1 MYFLINFW
9 VLIYFYNKY
18 TFKLSN
24 YINRNYLSFF
34 HSFFTTLIL
43 YFYHNELYENSIDK
57 KYLNYITHY
66 LSVTYFIWDTL
77 FILYYNIKN
86 KNLKEILYIYH
97 HCVCL
102 LALNQTIYNINKVEI
117 NKLFFYGEASNFF
130 NYIVYHAIKY
140 EYSQKYII
148 LFKTLQIINFSYFRI
163 FLFSEMI
170 FSTLYLIKNRFLALN
185 LFIIYILGLFWGIK
199 QIKSFII
206 SLKFQNKIA
215 IK

>member
-34 HSFFTTLIL
+34 HSFCITLIL
-43 YFYHNELYENSIDK
+43 YFYHNELYENRIDK
-57 KYLNYITHY
+57 NYLNYITHY
-66 LSVTYFIWDTL
+66 LSITYFIWDTL

-97 HCVCL
+97 HCVSL
-102 LALNQTIYNINKVEI
+102 LALNQSLYNINTLEI

-140 EYSQKYII
+140 EYSKKYII

-163 FLFSEMI
+163 FLFTEMI
-170 FSTLYLIKNRFLALN
+170 FSTLYLIKNKFLALN

-206 SLKFQNKIA
+206 SLKFKNNLT